1 MRVLMFGW
9 EYPPHNSG
17 GLGVACAGI
26 TRSLSKE
33 GVSVV
38 FVLPKKLKPTDTHA
52 DFVTLDVNE
61 SLRTSPIEFIGVDTA
76 LAPYDTADTYY
87 LRRMG
92 LPEDLY
98 GSSLFAE
105 VVRYGQ
111 LGGVVAASQTFDV
124 IHAHDWLSILAGVE
138 AKKVSGKPLIV
149 HIHATGFDQG
159 GGQHC
164 DSRVYAIEKY
174 GMEQADVV
182 VAVSGFTKELIVRKY
197 GINPGKIEV
206 VHNGIDWKPSR
217 EVREHVARLPFE
229 KHGQKM
235 VLFVGRLTIQKGAD
249 HFLKAAARVIQ
260 FEPKTMFVVAGAGDM
275 EHQLI
280 REAASLGL
288 TNNIL
293 FVGFQRGEDL
303 HDLYRDADLFV
314 LPSVSEPF
322 GLTALEAVSYGAP
335 VLLSKQSGVK
345 EVVADALLVDFW
357 DVDEMANKIISALRF
372 SPLRTELAKNS
383 KKKLPNISWQKAAQ
397 VLKSLYE
404 RVKNLLQYA

>member
-26 TRSLSKE
+26 TRSLSKN
-33 GVSVV
+33 GVSVL
-38 FVLPKKLKPTDTHA
+38 FVLPKKLKPNDGHA
-52 DFVTLDVNE
+52 DFLALDVTE
-61 SLRTSPIEFIGVDTA
+61 SLRTSPIEFIGLDTA
-76 LAPYDTADTYY
+76 LVPYDTVDSYY

-105 VVRYGQ
+105 VLRYGQ
-111 LGGVVAASQTFDV
+111 LARAVAEQNHFDV
-124 IHAHDWLSILAGVE
+124 IHAHDWLSIPAGIE
-138 AKKVSGKPLIV
+138 AKRVSGKPLIV

-164 DSRVYAIEKY
+164 DSRVYAIEKK
-174 GMEQADVV
+174 GMEHADVV
-182 VAVSGFTKELIVRKY
+182 VAVSNYTKEMIVRKY
-197 GINPGKIEV
+197 GVNPGKIEV
-206 VHNGIDWKPSR
+206 VHNGIDWKPVK
-217 EVREHVARLPFE
+217 VRVEHTPRLPFE
-229 KHGQKM
+229 KHGRKM

-249 HFLKAAARVIQ
+249 HFLRAAARVVQ
-260 FEPKTMFVVAGAGDM
+260 YEPSTMFVVAGAGDM

-293 FVGFQRGEDL
+293 FVGFQRGEEL
-303 HDLYRDADLFV
+303 NALYRDADLFV

-322 GLTALEAVSYGAP
+322 GLTALEAVAHGAP

-345 EVVADALLVDFW
+345 EVMTNALLVDFW
-357 DVDEMANKIISALRF
+357 DVDEMTNKMVSALRF
-372 SPLRTELAKNS
+372 SPLRTELS
-383 KKKLPNISWQKAAQ
+383 KSGMKQLSGITWNKAAQ

-404 RVKNLLQYA
+404 RVRNLLQYA

>member
-1 MRVLMFGW
+1 MFGW

-33 GVSVV
+33 GVSVL
-38 FVLPKKLKPTDTHA
+38 FVLPKKLRPDDRHA
-52 DFVTLDVNE
+52 DFLTLDVTE
-61 SLRTSPIEFIGVDTA
+61 SLRINPVQFIGVDTA
-76 LAPYDTADTYY
+76 LAPYDTEDTYY

-92 LPEDLY
+92 LSEDLY

-111 LGGVVAASQTFDV
+111 LARAVAAGNHFDV

-138 AKKVSGKPLIV
+138 AKKVSGKPLFV

-174 GMEQADVV
+174 GMEQADVI
-182 VAVSGFTKELIVRKY
+182 VAVSGYTKEMIVRQY

-206 VHNGIDWKPSR
+206 VHNGIDWKP
-217 EVREHVARLPFE
+217 VRVRAEHTPRLPFE
-229 KHGQKM
+229 KHGRKM

-260 FEPKTMFVVAGAGDM
+260 YEPTTMFVIAGAGDM

-303 HDLYRDADLFV
+303 NDLYKDADLFV

-345 EVVADALLVDFW
+345 EVVANALLVDFW
-357 DVDEMANKIISALRF
+357 DIDEMANKIVSALRF

-383 KKKLPNISWQKAAQ
+383 KKQLPKISWQKAAQ
-397 VLKSLYE
+397 LLKSLYE
-404 RVKNLLQYA
+404 RAKNLLQYA